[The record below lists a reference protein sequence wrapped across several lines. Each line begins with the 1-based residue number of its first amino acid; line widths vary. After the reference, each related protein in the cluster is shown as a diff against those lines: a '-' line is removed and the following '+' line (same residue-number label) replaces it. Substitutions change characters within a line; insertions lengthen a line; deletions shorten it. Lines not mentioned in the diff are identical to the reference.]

1 MAMDQ
6 VIILGGVDLTYLIK
20 AATKFQEILQ
30 MQKNEVVRDAAI
42 QRFEFTYELV
52 WKILKR
58 ILFVKGITAN
68 NPRDVFRESAKQ
80 GIISNL
86 ELWFK
91 YIEYRNQTTHV
102 YNEIIA
108 DEIFFK
114 LPGFDT
120 LVQGLIIKCL
130 NMDKA

>member
-1 MAMDQ
+1 MEQ
-6 VIILGGVDLTYLIK
+6 TIILGGVDLTYLIK

-52 WKILKR
+52 WKSLKR
-58 ILFVKGITAN
+58 ILLVKGITAN
-68 NPRDVFRESAKQ
+68 NPRDIFREAAKQ
-80 GIISNL
+80 DIINNL

-91 YIEYRNQTTHV
+91 YIEYINQTTHV

-108 DEIFFK
+108 DEIYSK
-114 LPGFDT
+114 LPDFSI
-120 LVQGLIIKCL
+120 LVQALIITCM
-130 NMDKA
+130 NMDKP